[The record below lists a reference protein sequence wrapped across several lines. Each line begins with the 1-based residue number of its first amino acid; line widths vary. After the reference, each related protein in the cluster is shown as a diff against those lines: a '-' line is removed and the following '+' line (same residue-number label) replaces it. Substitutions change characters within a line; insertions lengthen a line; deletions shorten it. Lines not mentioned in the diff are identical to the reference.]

1 MTKKHFLIVGLLAFT
16 LNLLWEFSHYS
27 LYVDLSGI
35 QKYPHLVLAS
45 FVDMLL
51 ILSIFALISFKNK
64 NIGWMGNPRRRDF
77 VWVILSGLFIAAIIE
92 IINLKLE
99 RWEYTSAMSTFFGI
113 GMSPLIQLALTGVIS
128 LLLSTSQKKYE
139 QREVKKV

>member
-1 MTKKHFLIVGLLAFT
+1 MIKKTFLIVGLFAFT
-16 LNLLWEFSHYS
+16 LNLLWEFSHYF

-64 NIGWMGNPRRRDF
+64 NIEWMRNPRRRDF
-77 VWVILSGLFIAAIIE
+77 VWVILSGIFIAAIIE

-99 RWEYTSAMSTFFGI
+99 RLEYTSAMPTFFGI

-128 LLLSTSQKKYE
+128 LLFSTSQKNTS
-139 QREVKKV
+139 REK